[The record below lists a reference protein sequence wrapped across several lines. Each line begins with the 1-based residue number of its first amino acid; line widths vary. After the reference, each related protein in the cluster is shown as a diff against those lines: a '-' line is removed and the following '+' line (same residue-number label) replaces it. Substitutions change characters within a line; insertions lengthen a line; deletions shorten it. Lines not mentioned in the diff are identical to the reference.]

1 MRGKSV
7 RSKAIRKL
15 DTIFS
20 KYIRRRDCGYGYAP
34 CISCGKPITYDTSD
48 CGHYENRQHMATRYD
63 EKNCNAQCIECNR
76 FRGGNSE
83 GYRLGLIEKYGE
95 SEVEKI
101 EMRRYNLSKL
111 SVPEIEMLYKH
122 YKGKLTNLENTLKQ
136 AQSVEDYGG

>member
-1 MRGKSV
+1 MSGKSV

-34 CISCGKPITYDTSD
+34 CISCGKLITYDTSD
-48 CGHYENRQHMATRYD
+48 CGHYENRKHMATRYD
-63 EKNCNAQCIECNR
+63 EKNCNAQCRACNR
-76 FRGGNSE
+76 FSE
-83 GYRLGLIEKYGE
+83 GNIQGYRRGLIKKYGE

-101 EMRRYNLSKL
+101 EIRRYNISKL
-111 SVPEIEMLYKH
+111 SVPEIEILSKH

-136 AQSVEDYGG
+136 EASCSKR